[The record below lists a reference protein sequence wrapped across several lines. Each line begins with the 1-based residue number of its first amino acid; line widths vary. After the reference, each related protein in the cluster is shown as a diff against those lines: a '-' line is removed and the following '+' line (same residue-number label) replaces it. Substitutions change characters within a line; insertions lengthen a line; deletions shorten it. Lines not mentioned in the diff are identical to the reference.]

1 MRDSGLDAPR
11 FPLEASFSSML
22 LFSDPDPHPISGTEP
37 FKQVWAITQLHSPSQ
52 WYRWFFNDSR
62 LDETTKAF
70 LRQPQNR

>member
-52 WYRWFFNDSR
+52 WYR
-62 LDETTKAF
+62 
-70 LRQPQNR
+70 